1 MKAPVGW
8 HVRTGDPA
16 GPRGS
21 ALPPVR
27 AFRSPASLSTEQTAG
42 PVPTATRQ
50 PPPCP
55 SVLPG
60 PESAARGTLVSAD
73 PARRASEL
81 PAWAP
86 RRGSCWPAAGSAH
99 RQATPRCLPG
109 GWQCAQL
116 SSSLSCVWTCLLL
129 HTQSRTHIYTGPHV
143 YTTHTHTHASA
154 YTRAHV
160 HTQRHTHAQAHTHNT
175 RTHAHT
181 QAPAARGLAF
191 PHSPSHCM
199 ARGSSTSPSLS
210 FPTSHVMF
218 GEHLLKN
225 VFFNEET
232 KPRCCEASWDLIQ

>member
-1 MKAPVGW
+1 MP
-8 HVRTGDPA
+8 
-16 GPRGS
+16 S
-21 ALPPVR
+21 AH
-27 AFRSPASLSTEQTAG
+27 PASLSTEQTAG

-60 PESAARGTLVSAD
+60 PESAAPGTSVSAD

-143 YTTHTHTHASA
+143 YTTHTHTCKRIHTS
-154 YTRAHV
+154 TRAHTAA
-160 HTQRHTHAQAHTHNT
+160 HTRTGTPAHTHTT
-175 RTHAHT
+175 REHTHTHRLRLLAASRSHT
-181 QAPAARGLAF
+181 ARATAWLVAAQPLRASV
-191 PHSPSHCM
+191 SPPV
-199 ARGSSTSPSLS
+199 T
-210 FPTSHVMF
+210 
-218 GEHLLKN
+218 
-225 VFFNEET
+225 
-232 KPRCCEASWDLIQ
+232 

>member
-1 MKAPVGW
+1 MP
-8 HVRTGDPA
+8 
-16 GPRGS
+16 S
-21 ALPPVR
+21 AH
-27 AFRSPASLSTEQTAG
+27 PASLSTEQTAG

-129 HTQSRTHIYTGPHV
+129 HTQSRTPIYTGPHV
-143 YTTHTHTHASA
+143 YTTHTHTCKRIHTS
-154 YTRAHV
+154 TRAHTAA
-160 HTQRHTHAQAHTHNT
+160 HTRTGTPAHTHTT
-175 RTHAHT
+175 REHTHTHRLRLLTASRSHT
-181 QAPAARGLAF
+181 ARATAWLVAAQPLRASV
-191 PHSPSHCM
+191 SPPV
-199 ARGSSTSPSLS
+199 T
-210 FPTSHVMF
+210 
-218 GEHLLKN
+218 
-225 VFFNEET
+225 
-232 KPRCCEASWDLIQ
+232 